1 MNGMPKVHFKSED
14 LTVEVEAGASLVDA
28 IEKAGAKFPL
38 GCRMGS
44 CGTCRCIITEG
55 AENVNDLTEPESDL
69 FETLT
74 HVHQNERLGCQ
85 LQIQGDVSIQ
95 A

>member
-1 MNGMPKVHFKSED
+1 MPKIEFVTERRV
-14 LTVEVEAGASLVDA
+14 VEVEKGAKLPDVVDA
-28 IEKAGAKFPL
+28 CGSIFPF

-44 CGTCRCIITEG
+44 CGTCRCIIVEG
-55 AENVNDLTEPESDL
+55 MENLNPLTQAENDL

-74 HVHQNERLGCQ
+74 SVGAKERLGCQ
-85 LQIQGDVSIQ
+85 LIISGDVKIR